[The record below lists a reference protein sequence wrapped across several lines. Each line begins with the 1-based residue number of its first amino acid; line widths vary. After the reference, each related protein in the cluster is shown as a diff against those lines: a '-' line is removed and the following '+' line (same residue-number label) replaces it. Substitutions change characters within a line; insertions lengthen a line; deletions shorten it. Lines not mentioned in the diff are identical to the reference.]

1 MSFRR
6 LTVRPTTALA
16 GVASGAIA
24 VDNGRGDN
32 AQRFTA
38 PGPAAVAS
46 TGVRASLTL
55 TLTDNAPGLRAT
67 VRFPAR

>member
-1 MSFRR
+1 MTFHR

-16 GVASGAIA
+16 GVAGGAIA
-24 VDNGRGDN
+24 VDDGRGDN

-55 TLTDNAPGLRAT
+55 TDNAPGLRAT